1 MARFGEVMHSE
12 DIIEDARKQ
21 TGLHAFDTETFR
33 EGLDLLTANAR
44 QRDDFSEA
52 GLGILRFFWTRNL
65 ANRLKIDDYHRRHPE
80 LADSVVERPLFQF
93 GMPRTGTTLLNNL
106 LAADPARRSMLSW
119 ESNDPV
125 PPAPRETL
133 KTDPRCIAA
142 KQMDE
147 QLLKANPEMA
157 KRHFEPAD
165 APTECTFIHG
175 HEFKSCM
182 LEALAPAPEYT
193 RWLRD
198 EADLTTAY
206 AYEKRYMQVLQHRT
220 GGIWS
225 LKMPSHA
232 LFLDSLV
239 KVFPDAR
246 LVWIH
251 RDPYKATGSLLS
263 LIHSTHTS
271 TMKQVSRDYLR
282 EIYVPQMFDHVS
294 RARDFDRRNPGRIVH
309 VSYAR
314 LISDPIA
321 EMRQLYFALGDPLA
335 ADALAGMQAYLDA
348 NPQNKH
354 GAHSYGLEEFGVTPA
369 MLDEGFADY
378 VKEYEVEPEL

>member
-1 MARFGEVMHSE
+1 MYSE
-12 DIIEDARKQ
+12 DIVAAAREQ
-21 TGLHAFDTETFR
+21 TGLSDFHTETFR

-44 QRDDFSEA
+44 QRDDISEA
-52 GLGILRFFWTRNL
+52 GRATLRFIWTRNL

-80 LADSVVERPLFQF
+80 LADSAVERPLFQL
-93 GMPRTGTTLLNNL
+93 GMPRTGTTLVSNL
-106 LAADPARRSMLSW
+106 LAADPEHRSMLSW

-125 PPAPRETL
+125 PPATRETL

-142 KQMDE
+142 KKLDE
-147 QLLKANPEMA
+147 EFLRSNPEMA

-182 LEALAPAPEYT
+182 LEAMQPAPEYS

-198 EADLTTAY
+198 EADLTLAY
-206 AYEKRYMQVLQHRT
+206 AYEKRYMQVLQHKT
-220 GGIWS
+220 GGTWS
-225 LKMPSHA
+225 VKMPSHA

-239 KVFPDAR
+239 KIFPDAR

-271 TMKQVSRDYLR
+271 ITTQASRDYVR
-282 EIYVPQMFDHVS
+282 ETYVPQMFNHIR

-314 LISDPIA
+314 LMRDPIA
-321 EMRQLYFALGDPLA
+321 EMRRLYAALGTTLSE
-335 ADALAGMQAYLDA
+335 DALAGMQAYVDA

-354 GAHSYGLEEFGVTPA
+354 GAHSYGLDEFGVTPA

-378 VKEYEVEPEL
+378 VREYDVEPEMQESIA